1 MAYLAKNSLILDIY
15 QAGIELSPALVHFI
29 RLDLSFKN
37 YIDKGLID
45 EDTNSFI
52 DLLCVPKPLSVQPL
66 LQRWAK
72 ATTSSPKS
80 LWQSVLPLTARWTIL
95 WRLCRSNKTVHDV
108 LKQKGFSEKY
118 ELY

>member
-1 MAYLAKNSLILDIY
+1 MKFLHSMIRVKNEVESIRFYCDLL
-15 QAGIELSPALVHFI
+15 GLKKGKRI
-29 RLDLSFKN
+29 RLEDCYLQ
-37 YIDKGLID
+37 YLID

-80 LWQSVLPLTARWTIL
+80 LWQSVLHLTARWTIL